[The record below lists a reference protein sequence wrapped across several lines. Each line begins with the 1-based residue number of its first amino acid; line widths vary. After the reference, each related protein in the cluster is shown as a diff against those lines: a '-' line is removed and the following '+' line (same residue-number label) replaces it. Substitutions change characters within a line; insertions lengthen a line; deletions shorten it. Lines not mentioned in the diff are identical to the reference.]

1 MSFKSPGRISAACL
15 LAVLTVSA
23 EPEADS
29 KPARHVRFLA
39 MGDSPPFRQEIRD
52 GVRYELDPPPDSIP
66 PRQIVPGFGKQ
77 FAEAVDLR
85 LGRISALTTV
95 PAGEGTLD
103 LRPPGQAPDA
113 APWVSLKTPESG
125 DFLVFLF
132 RNPAKPTW
140 KDAVSL
146 IVPDGAA
153 GAPAG
158 TLRIVNLFPLSIRIV
173 WGGETLILPAGKTA
187 LRNVRPGTETPFQIL
202 VADAAGSMKRYYS
215 SSVTQNQG
223 ERGLVTIYRADGE
236 DPRRPLKVAM
246 LREPVQPEH
255 PPSPGDKKP

>member
-1 MSFKSPGRISAACL
+1 MSCKSLGRISAACFVS
-15 LAVLTVSA
+15 ALTVSA
-23 EPEADS
+23 EPNADA

-66 PRQIVPGFGKQ
+66 PRQVIPGFGKET
-77 FAEAVDLR
+77 AEALDLR
-85 LGRISALTTV
+85 LGRISALAKV
-95 PAGEGTLD
+95 PAGEATLD
-103 LRPPGQAPDA
+103 LRAFGQAPDA
-113 APWVSLKTPESG
+113 APWVSLKTPASG

-158 TLRIVNLFPLSIRIV
+158 TLRIVNLFPLSIRIM
-173 WGGETLILPAGKTA
+173 WGGETVILPAGKTI
-187 LRNVRPGTETPFQIL
+187 LRTVKPGSEIPFQIL
-202 VADAAGSMKRYYS
+202 VADATGSMKRYYS

-246 LREPVQPEH
+246 LREPVPPEP
-255 PPSPGDKKP
+255 PPSSDDKKP